1 MLSTRWLMTDGR
13 ASVWRSGGT
22 RRRKRCRAPSRI
34 GSPLTVAATLLALT
48 AGVGTFSTDLADVGT
63 PGAWADA
70 AQARPPRHRLASQ
83 GRKENR
89 MVLGLLV
96 PKRKWTGQRD

>member
-1 MLSTRWLMTDGR
+1 MTAGR

-22 RRRKRCRAPSRI
+22 RRRKRCSAPSRI
-34 GSPLTVAATLLALT
+34 GSPLTVAATLRALT
-48 AGVGTFSTDLADVGT
+48 AGAGAFSTDLADVGT

-70 AQARPPRHRLASQ
+70 TQARLPRHRLASQ
-83 GRKENR
+83 GRNVHR

-96 PKRKWTGQRD
+96 PNRSGWANGTGPDPDQ